1 MSPSPTRAKTA
12 PLADAEDKDR
22 TVSIYLVR
30 HAIAEERGAA
40 WPDDSKRPLTHRG
53 MARMREAVRGLD
65 ALGVEISL
73 VLTSPFV
80 RAQQT
85 AEILARGLTSVPAVE
100 VSNALL
106 PGQPPARIIEA
117 LSAQGRPRAV
127 ALVGHE
133 PGLGELAAWLLGA
146 HSALPFKKGG
156 VCRIDFPKLPPV
168 PPGQL
173 HWFAQPKMLRAAAE

>member
-1 MSPSPTRAKTA
+1 MSPGTPARAKAA
-12 PLADAEDKDR
+12 PLKDRDR

-30 HAIAEERGAA
+30 HAIAEEQGTA
-40 WPDDSKRPLTHRG
+40 WPDDTKRPLTPRG

-65 ALGVEISL
+65 ALGVEINL
-73 VLTSPFV
+73 VLTSPLV
-80 RAQQT
+80 RARQT
-85 AEILARGLTSVPAVE
+85 AEILARGLTSVPAVD

-106 PGQPPARIIEA
+106 PGQPPARVIEA
-117 LSAQGRPRAV
+117 LSGLGRLRAI

-146 HSALPFKKGG
+146 REALPFKKGG
-156 VCRIDFPKLPPV
+156 VCRIDFPSLPPV

-173 HWFAQPKMLRAAAE
+173 HWFVQPKMLRAAAES